1 MTSSLGISLSPQNEK
16 VFSNSFKRC
25 TPESKSLM
33 VEVAREEIN
42 KGEAKFIGRNYHL
55 AVEVGA
61 ASPPTIVRVISKL
74 SPGAVKGK
82 SSVELRKHLEDLEE
96 KDMKESQLAFGLSDE
111 QMEEECRV
119 KQRQRTE
126 KHRKKESR

>member
-1 MTSSLGISLSPQNEK
+1 
-16 VFSNSFKRC
+16 
-25 TPESKSLM
+25 M

-42 KGEAKFIGRNYHL
+42 KGDAKFIGRNYHL

-61 ASPPTIVRVISKL
+61 ASPRHPTIVRVISKL

-96 KDMKESQLAFGLSDE
+96 KDMKESQLAFGWSDE